1 MNYQMQSEV
10 ITPELAESWLQSMKI
25 NRPISV
31 ANVKFLA
38 DQIREG
44 KWIDTGVP
52 IVFVGENLIDG
63 QHRLRAVLE
72 TKKAIK
78 NAVVRHPKGKAQE
91 TIFPVIDTGKK
102 RTPADALS
110 IAGFANSKLLAET
123 IKNLAIWY
131 FVQNEATIAQSE
143 FVVQSRYFN
152 VIRFSGNFVSLD
164 NASYIQLIDR
174 FVNVEESVRFG
185 GNKQRQLNARTND
198 PLTRTKWAFFHYVL
212 RSIDLLDADD
222 FLTSL
227 HKGAGKAFASS
238 SSPLAQLRETLIARN
253 QVKLSKPQAFGSID
267 DAVAITLHVFS
278 AWNAMRGHGT
288 YKASK
293 LNGSSPIPIPR

>member
-1 MNYQMQSEV
+1 MNYQMQSEL
-10 ITPELAESWLQSMKI
+10 ITPELAESWLQSMKV

-91 TIFPVIDTGKK
+91 SIFPVIDTGKK
-102 RTPADALS
+102 RTPADVLS
-110 IAGFANSKLLAET
+110 IAGYANSKLLAET
-123 IKNLAIWY
+123 IKSISIWN
-131 FVQNEATIAQSE
+131 FVQNEAIIAQSE
-143 FVVQSRYFN
+143 SVIQSRLFS
-152 VIRFSGNFVSLD
+152 VIRESGRLIMLD
-164 NASYIQLIDR
+164 NANYLQLLDR
-174 FVNVEESVRFG
+174 FVNIEESVRFG
-185 GNKQRQLNARTND
+185 GNKQRSRFKGTND
-198 PLTRTKWAFFHYVL
+198 PLTRMKWAFFHYIL
-212 RSIDLLDADD
+212 NAIDTSCAEEFLD
-222 FLTSL
+222 SL
-227 HKGAGKAFASS
+227 HKGAGRAFSSS
-238 SSPLAQLRETLIARN
+238 SSPLAQLREILLVRRQI
-253 QVKLSKPQAFGSID
+253 KLATPQAFGSISD
-267 DAVAITLHVFS
+267 SVTIILHVFS
-278 AWNAMRGHGT
+278 AWNATRGYGV